1 MSEVS
6 GFSKLSKDE
15 KISWIVKSKNIDDNL
30 FKNFWLEDSCVQ
42 KKLDD
47 LSENTISNFLMPYGL
62 APNFK
67 INEKIYSVP
76 MVIEES
82 SVVAAASKAAKFW
95 LSRGGFVS
103 RVLGT
108 VKLGHVHFSS
118 KLSFDELKNTFETK
132 KDELLDSVDKYC
144 TNMKNRGG
152 GILSLDLID
161 KSNELADYYQIEVKF
176 KTCNAMGANFINTIL
191 EKLGENFKSYCVD
204 IEINMSILSN
214 YTPECLVEA
223 KLVCKISELGAICKD
238 IDAYDFAKKFKR
250 AIDISKIDIS
260 RAVTH
265 NKGIMNG
272 IDSVILATGNDF
284 RAVEAACHAYASK
297 DGHYS
302 GLSNCKLEDD
312 KFEFSLTLPM
322 SIGTVGGLT
331 SLHPLAKAS
340 LDILDAPSAEELM
353 QIIACVG
360 LAQNFGAVSS
370 LVTTGIQKG
379 HMKMHLLNILNQLEA
394 TPTQIEAAKDHFQ
407 TKVISYNEV
416 RNFLNIH

>member
-1 MSEVS
+1 MGEVS

-15 KISWIVKSKNIDDNL
+15 KISWIVDSKNIDDNL
-30 FKNFWLEDSCVQ
+30 FKNFWLEDRCVQ

-47 LSENTISNFLMPYGL
+47 LSENTISNFVMPYGL

-67 INEKIYSVP
+67 INEKIYSIP

-95 LSRGGFVS
+95 LTRGGFIS

-118 KLSFDELKNTFETK
+118 ELSFNKLKKTFDNK
-132 KDELLDSVDKYC
+132 KDELLDSVDQYC
-144 TNMKNRGG
+144 INMKNRGG
-152 GILSLDLID
+152 GILSLDIID
-161 KSNELADYYQIEVKF
+161 KSDKLDNYYQIEVKF

-191 EKLGENFKSYCVD
+191 EKLGEKFKSYCED

-223 KLVCKISELGAICKD
+223 KLVCKISELGGICKD

-297 DGHYS
+297 DGAYT
-302 GLSNCKLEDD
+302 GLSSCKLEDG

-394 TPTQIEAAKDHFQ
+394 TPTQIETAKDHFK